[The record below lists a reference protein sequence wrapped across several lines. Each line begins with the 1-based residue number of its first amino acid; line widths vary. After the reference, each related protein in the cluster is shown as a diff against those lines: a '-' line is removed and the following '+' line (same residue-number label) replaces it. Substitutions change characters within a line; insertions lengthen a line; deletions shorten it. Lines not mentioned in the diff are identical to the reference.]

1 MAEAADGAAP
11 PSDHVRI
18 KRKKTTIFLYMES
31 DATVHDL
38 RAKVNHITKV
48 PTSDIKFFVDKD
60 GEIVVDENKT
70 LAEQKVRNWPPAHTP
85 REATA
90 SESRARTP
98 LSQIQCDD
106 VVYMVYRKEG
116 ARAPPLLACHQGAS
130 AACGRWPV
138 AARQQCCGAVA
149 LTPRPAQEPP
159 PPYPWPDPRAPA
171 SLPRVPTPRPALP
184 SLPPPARLMPGT
196 DEWEKIEVDG
206 EGKGD
211 GAPKAE
217 VA

>member
-48 PTSDIKFFVDKD
+48 PTSDIKFFIDKD

-70 LAEQKVRNWPPAHTP
+70 LAEQK
-85 REATA
+85 
-90 SESRARTP
+90 
-98 LSQIQCDD
+98 IQSDD

-116 ARAPPLLACHQGAS
+116 
-130 AACGRWPV
+130 
-138 AARQQCCGAVA
+138 
-149 LTPRPAQEPP
+149 TE
-159 PPYPWPDPRAPA
+159 
-171 SLPRVPTPRPALP
+171 
-184 SLPPPARLMPGT
+184 
-196 DEWEKIEVDG
+196 EWEKIEVDG

-217 VA
+217 GA